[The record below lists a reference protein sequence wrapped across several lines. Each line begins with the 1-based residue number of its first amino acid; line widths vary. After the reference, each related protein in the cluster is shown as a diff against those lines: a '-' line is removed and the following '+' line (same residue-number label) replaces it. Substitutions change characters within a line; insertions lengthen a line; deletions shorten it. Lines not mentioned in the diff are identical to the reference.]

1 MQSSPA
7 SGGRRPRAGAAAR
20 ADTVG
25 ALAPITEDLDD
36 GSLALA
42 DAPEA
47 GPVAALH
54 VESARLRAALD
65 AR

>member
-1 MQSSPA
+1 
-7 SGGRRPRAGAAAR
+7 
-20 ADTVG
+20 
-25 ALAPITEDLDD
+25 LAPITEDLDD

-54 VESARLRAALD
+54 VESARLRGPALD